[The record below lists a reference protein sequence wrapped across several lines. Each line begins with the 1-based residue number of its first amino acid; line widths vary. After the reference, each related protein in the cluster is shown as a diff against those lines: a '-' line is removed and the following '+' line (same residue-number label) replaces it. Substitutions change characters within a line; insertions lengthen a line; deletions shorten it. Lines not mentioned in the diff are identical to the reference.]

1 MSAAAAMA
9 FGPRRGVP
17 LPLPADVRT
26 LNAAAAF
33 CAVLAVGVLAAAGLA
48 WLMRTPWF
56 PVRAVELEGDLQ
68 RNSLSTL
75 RANAMP
81 KLAGN
86 FFGTDLSRAQSA
98 FESVPWVRRAVVRR
112 VWPDRLSV
120 RLEEHRAVALWARE
134 AGEDLLVNGF
144 GEVFEANVGDVEDD
158 DLPQLAGP
166 EGSAPR
172 LLAMLQALKPLMA
185 AQGRELQRV
194 TLSDHGSW
202 RLVVDGD
209 VAIEIGRGTD
219 AEVQLRAERFVR
231 TLTQV
236 TSRFRAPLLHAD
248 LRHPGGYAVRLRG
261 VTTTTAPAATPARS
275 TP

>member
-1 MSAAAAMA
+1 MS
-9 FGPRRGVP
+9 VP

-26 LNAAAAF
+26 MDAAALICALLAG
-33 CAVLAVGVLAAAGLA
+33 AVLVAAGLA
-48 WLMRTPWF
+48 WLLRTTWF
-56 PVRAVELEGDLQ
+56 PVRAIELEGDLQ

-81 KLAGN
+81 KMAGN

-120 RLEEHRAVALWARE
+120 RLEEHRAVALWSGE
-134 AGEDLLVNGF
+134 SGEDLLVNGF
-144 GEVFEANVGDVEDD
+144 GEVFEANLGDVEED

-166 EGSAPR
+166 DGTAPR
-172 LLAMLQALKPLMA
+172 LLAMLQRLKPLMA
-185 AQGRELQRV
+185 VHGRELQRL
-194 TLSDHGSW
+194 TLSGQGSW
-202 RLVVDGD
+202 RAVLDGEVV
-209 VAIEIGRGTD
+209 IEIGRGTD
-219 AEVQLRAERFVR
+219 EEVLARAERFSR

-236 TSRFRAPLLHAD
+236 TGRFRTPVLHAD
-248 LRHPGGYAVRLRG
+248 LRYPGGYAVRLRG